1 MISLYGLYPHIIEA
15 YFDGNE
21 LIIHRANSYFINCM
35 DSERLK
41 SFAPWSLA
49 QADVDTDTSNGFV
62 NVAFG
67 EGRGLSVA

>member
-1 MISLYGLYPHIIEA
+1 
-15 YFDGNE
+15 
-21 LIIHRANSYFINCM
+21 M